1 MEVDTIT
8 EEPKVEKN
16 DDKIEKKEPKYVLN
30 YHTNYVSCSTVLHDG
45 RFATGSKDKLIIIYN
60 CENFKPDIVINEHK
74 KGIRC
79 LMQLSSGELV
89 SGSEDNQIKIYK
101 IEKDKYQVIQT
112 LSDHK
117 NWINNIIE
125 LKNNQLVSCSFDGTI
140 LFYTNDEN
148 NLFRIEQ
155 DCTITANGYNGP
167 IIQTKENEICY
178 YEDNKTLC
186 FYDIKD
192 RKDITK
198 INDINASFYNYD
210 CLLMLS
216 KDLLLVT
223 GKEQITIVDL
233 NKYEVKEKIDVSGSG
248 LIFTACMLNEKM
260 ILTSDE
266 NQRIITWEIK
276 DSSLNIISTQINA
289 HEREIYTLSKLKN
302 GFILS
307 AGYDRCVK
315 IW

>member
-1 MEVDTIT
+1 MEVDTIN
-8 EEPKVEKN
+8 EEPKII
-16 DDKIEKKEPKYVLN
+16 DFKIEKKEPKCVLKD
-30 YHTNYVSCSTVLHDG
+30 HTDYISCSTVLNDG
-45 RFATGSKDKLIIIYN
+45 RFATGSKDKSIIIYN
-60 CENFKPDIVINEHK
+60 KDFKKDLVIREHS
-74 KGIRC
+74 KGVRC
-79 LMQLSSGELV
+79 LIQLNSGELV
-89 SGSEDNQIKIYK
+89 SGSEDNEIKIYK

-112 LSDHK
+112 LKYHK
-117 NWINNIIE
+117 NWVNKIIK

-140 LFYTNDEN
+140 IFYTKDEN
-148 NLFRIEQ
+148 NLFKMDFSIP
-155 DCTITANGYNGP
+155 ANGYNGP
-167 IIQTKENEICY
+167 IIQTKENEICF

-248 LIFTACMLNEKM
+248 LIFAACMLNEKT

-266 NQRIITWEIK
+266 NKRIIKWEIEGNNLK
-276 DSSLNIISTQINA
+276 LISMIINA

-302 GFILS
+302 GSILS
-307 AGYDRCVK
+307 AGYDRYVK